1 MPLNIPTWG
10 NILNVAQDI
19 VILQN
24 YWWMWAPV
32 GMTISVFVL
41 SVNFIGDGLRD
52 STDPSQQG

>member
-1 MPLNIPTWG
+1 MTKRT
-10 NILNVAQDI
+10 DRI
-19 VILQN
+19 VVLQN

-32 GMTISVFVL
+32 GLIISIFVL